1 MLQVCLSRCCMCF
14 THMVQVFYL
23 DVAYVC
29 NGFKCFQM
37 FLQMF
42 QMHVSS
48 ISSVFRCTLQVLPL
62 NVLKSPS
69 VASSR
74 CLLLR
79 WHVIR
84 HRRRGTSRALPNQRC
99 RGGGSAAPATSEL
112 TPDPRPFFPNIGGEE
127 RRARA
132 EQQAT
137 CGGSDVRAW
146 RKKPKDGSLFT
157 LFSPAEVRRP

>member
-1 MLQVCLSRCCMCF
+1 MCF

-62 NVLKSPS
+62 DVLKIDRVLHLPPH
-69 VASSR
+69 
-74 CLLLR
+74 LLLPR
-79 WHVIR
+79 LGVF
-84 HRRRGTSRALPNQRC
+84 S
-99 RGGGSAAPATSEL
+99 SA
-112 TPDPRPFFPNIGGEE
+112 GM
-127 RRARA
+127 
-132 EQQAT
+132 
-137 CGGSDVRAW
+137 
-146 RKKPKDGSLFT
+146 
-157 LFSPAEVRRP
+157 